1 MLAIMP
7 IFRGNPRKLGL
18 FPAELPVD
26 VLDDHIAIVGTAR
39 FGQTYTAKGFVEHLL
54 ESGAL
59 DRLIAMKLTAS
70 QDRDAIGA
78 WIEGG
83 HRADCLCG
91 LEIQLKLAAIL

>member
-1 MLAIMP
+1 MDRRD
-7 IFRGNPRKLGL
+7 FGRDGDGRGSLS
-18 FPAELPVD
+18 AELPVD
-26 VLDDHIAIVGTAR
+26 ALDDRIAIVGTAGSGKLTR
-39 FGQTYTAKGFVEHLL
+39 LKALL

-59 DRLIAMKLTAS
+59 DRLIAMKLPAS